1 MRILVYLIS
10 DSHITIKQSYNNI
23 LQGLIYQF
31 LDKIDAAWLHD
42 NGFQNGSRSFKL
54 FTFSGIRERGAV
66 DRRAQTFKFSNKISF
81 YLSSP
86 VDWIMTQFASNI
98 IRSRNL
104 NFGGNTVSVESI
116 SVLKNQA
123 IDNDSIT
130 IRALT
135 PIEVHSTLIKPDGKK
150 LTYYYNPF
158 EGEFSRLVN
167 DNLKKKWNAFYKKE
181 SLGDI
186 SIKSLFTGS
195 RNEKIR
201 YFVNGGRKI
210 VIKGWVGKY
219 ELSGNMELL
228 KFALDAG
235 LGSRG
240 SQGFGMIEM
249 AANRRNQ

>member
-10 DSHITIKQSYNNI
+10 EKNITIRQSYNNI

-31 LDKIDAAWLHD
+31 LDKMDANWLHD
-42 NGFQNGSRSFKL
+42 NGFESGSRKFKL
-54 FTFSGIRERGAV
+54 FTFSGIREKGKV
-66 DRRAQTFKFSNKISF
+66 NRRAKTFEFSNKISF

-98 IRSRNL
+98 IRARDL

-116 SVLKNQA
+116 SVMKNQA

-130 IRALT
+130 IWALT

-158 EGEFSRLVN
+158 ESDFGRLIN
-167 DNLKKKWNAFYKKE
+167 DNLIKKWEAFYKKE
-181 SLGDI
+181 AHGSI
-186 SIKSLFTGS
+186 SIKPLYSGS
-195 RNEKIR
+195 RNERIR
-201 YFVNGGRKI
+201 YFVNNGRKT

-219 ELSGNMELL
+219 ELSGNRALL
-228 KFALDAG
+228 EFSLDAG
-235 LGSRG
+235 LGSRS
-240 SQGFGMIEM
+240 SQGFGFIKLVNHSE
-249 AANRRNQ
+249 NQ